1 MITLPDMKEN
11 PLINDFF
18 NLLDPI
24 KGKERILNKI
34 SQFEARPDYLSDWYS
49 FSKIGNDVYPSQGLI
64 TTPYDYLS
72 YSSLH
77 MLPQETMIEALRVR
91 FFFLELFNHP
101 IRIKALEEVENIK
114 FSPPP
119 KVSIPPLENA
129 IKQGLSLSIGDLG
142 ASVVGSEKN
151 RISRRRMLSDGPFI
165 KLGKHARS
173 LFVGSS
179 SPDVWNSAAS
189 IATLAASHSL
199 AVIPRNG
206 ITNEV
211 KRQSDL
217 AKEVFLWIDKIS
229 DQILVGRPDKKK
241 VTSYWKRNVVGTL
254 EASKNKALIRADA
267 LFKSGVRAF
276 RIYSPEPGK
285 EANET
290 TAILRNKYGNDIE
303 IFTSFVINVKQ
314 ASDAQKEGAD
324 GVYIG
329 IGGGGRCITGVR
341 GGLAIDW
348 PTLLYQL
355 RGEIDIPVIV
365 DGGASDHIALTL
377 LLGASGISVSR
388 SVSGGTIES
397 PGGVLFFTDSEGNL
411 YKPYGGEASPR
422 TKYLDGKLLPFDIAS
437 FVEGGTTRA
446 YVLQGEHK
454 YPTLT
459 NNLHL
464 LNEDAILSM
473 VFRGVNN
480 IYELHKLDPC
490 PINRITSS
498 GDFQRNLH

>member
-1 MITLPDMKEN
+1 MKEN
-11 PLINDFF
+11 SLINDFF
-18 NLLDPI
+18 ELLDPI

-34 SQFEARPDYLSDWYS
+34 SEYESKPDYLFDWYA

-77 MLPQETMIEALRVR
+77 MLPQESILEALRVR
-91 FFFLELFNHP
+91 FFFLEVFNHP
-101 IRIKALEEVENIK
+101 VRIKALEEIENKK

-119 KVSIPPLENA
+119 KVLTPPLENA
-129 IKQGLSLSIGDLG
+129 IMQGLSLSIGDLG
-142 ASVVGSEKN
+142 ASVVGSERN
-151 RISRRRMLSDGPFI
+151 RVSRRKMLSDGPFV
-165 KLGKHARS
+165 KLGKHARTII
-173 LFVGSS
+173 VGSS

-189 IATLAASHSL
+189 ISTLAASHSL

-206 ITNEV
+206 VTNQIN
-211 KRQSDL
+211 RQADL
-217 AKEVFLWIDKIS
+217 ATEVFLWIDKIS
-229 DQILVGRPDKKK
+229 DQILGGRSDKKK
-241 VTSYWKRNVVGTL
+241 ITGYWKRNVVGTL
-254 EASKNKALIRADA
+254 EASKEKALLRADA
-267 LFKSGVRAF
+267 LFKAGVRTF
-276 RIYSPEPGK
+276 RVYSPEPGK
-285 EANET
+285 EAIET
-290 TAILRNKYGNDIE
+290 TEALRRKYGNEIE
-303 IFTSFVINVKQ
+303 IFTSFIVDVKQ
-314 ASDAQKEGAD
+314 AKNAQEAGAD

-397 PGGVLFFTDSEGNL
+397 PGGVLFFTDSEGQL

-422 TKYLDGKLLPFDIAS
+422 TKYLDGKLLPFDIVS

-446 YVLQGEHK
+446 YMLQGEHK

-459 NNLHL
+459 HNLHL

-473 VFRGVNN
+473 VFRGVKN

-490 PINRITSS
+490 PLNRITSS